1 MTSIATKRKS
11 VSALNNGGLELLTRS
26 SRREVVSRKWCEKA
40 GRSFRLVVAVALLTS
55 VATAIAAS
63 SSTYT
68 YDALGR
74 LTKVVYTD
82 GSKTSTVT
90 YNYDAAGNRTSVVST
105 SPS

>member
-1 MTSIATKRKS
+1 MVGAIVLL
-11 VSALNNGGLELLTRS
+11 VSA
-26 SRREVVSRKWCEKA
+26 
-40 GRSFRLVVAVALLTS
+40 
-55 VATAIAAS
+55 ATAFAAS
-63 SSTYT
+63 NATYT

-82 GSKTSTVT
+82 GSRTSTVT